1 MGDFLSDFSFSWTCI
16 FDFIIVY
23 IFIYYLLLWT
33 KAIKSLN
40 LIWGMLIVFLVYLG
54 SYFLD
59 FTTLNW
65 LFERFS
71 QFLFLLV
78 IIIFQPE
85 LRRGLERIGREP
97 LFNSFFSQNI
107 QDTLIIKNI
116 LKAVD
121 QISKQKMGALIV
133 IEKGSNLSEFIESG
147 ISING
152 EITADLLVNLFW
164 PLTPTHDGAVIL
176 RQNKVVAAGC
186 LLPLSQTK
194 ISDRRLG
201 TRHRA
206 AIGLTEETDAIVII
220 ISEET
225 GIISLAENGN
235 LNRFLTKEALET
247 RLFSLYSEEQQ
258 DNRITWKDIK
268 NLFFQKDNPSS

>member
-1 MGDFLSDFSFSWTCI
+1 MLDFFSDFSFSWTTI

-23 IFIYYLLLWT
+23 IFIYYLLLWAR
-33 KAIKSLN
+33 AIKSLN
-40 LIWGMLIVFLVYLG
+40 LIWGMLVVFLVYLG
-54 SYFLD
+54 SYFLQL
-59 FTTLNW
+59 TTLNW

-85 LRRGLERIGREP
+85 LRRVLERIGREP
-97 LFNSFFSQNI
+97 LFNSFFASDI
-107 QDTLIIKNI
+107 QGTLIIKNI
-116 LKAVD
+116 LRAAD
-121 QISKQKMGALIV
+121 QLSKQKMGALIV
-133 IEKGSNLSEFIESG
+133 IEKGSNLAEFIESG
-147 ISING
+147 ITING
-152 EITADLLVNLFW
+152 EITSDLLVNLFW

-176 RQNKVVAAGC
+176 RENKIIAAGC
-186 LLPLSQTK
+186 LLPLTQAK

-206 AIGLTEETDAIVII
+206 AIGLTESTDAIVII

-235 LNRFLTKEALET
+235 LTRFLTKEALET

-258 DNRITWKDIK
+258 DTRITWKDIK
-268 NLFFQKDNPSS
+268 SLFFTKG